1 MYWEI
6 TPHLN
11 HDFDSVVVETDA
23 EALAYA
29 KAVVEDLWDQAEP
42 DVEYT
47 LKIQRCSGDMP
58 AFVEE
63 P

>member
-11 HDFDSVVVETDA
+11 HDFDYAVVETDA
-23 EALAYA
+23 EALTYA
-29 KAVVEDLWDQAEP
+29 RDVVEDLWDQAEP

-47 LKIQRCSGDMP
+47 LKIKKCSGEMP
-58 AFVEE
+58 ALDEE